1 MPWTLVAVLIIS
13 LPLAAINYY
22 VGRTIFGALVR
33 LTTWNR
39 AKLKW
44 WMIGIHS
51 YLNLLPVTF
60 LLAYLVARR
69 DAVPAF
75 AGDSI
80 IIDLFLS
87 YPFWIS
93 LVVMIQLIALF
104 VLLEIIGLPIVRFVH
119 SLREWWLS
127 WKPIAVIGISIFV
140 TFYTMIVIVRD
151 TWTVRIVRHEITLP
165 KGMECLSGFRI
176 AEISDVQG
184 DGRTTYD
191 ALRQYVSRVNSLE
204 PDVVLFGG
212 DLVTS
217 GTRYIDTTA
226 RIMGGLKSR
235 FGTLAAIGDH
245 DLFTNKALVLRALAR
260 EGIRVIED
268 STVFFE
274 VDSCRVAVSVVTY
287 TYLEK
292 PSKDQFGR
300 FTGARQGEFR
310 VLLVHQPAVRLVEF
324 ARNERYHLMLAGH
337 THGGGVAFGIP
348 GLFLWAP
355 ANLES
360 PYVSGLYRLGGLDLS
375 VTNGLGLTLAPVRF
389 HAPAEI
395 VLITLK

>member
-1 MPWTLVAVLIIS
+1 MPWTLIAVLIIS
-13 LPLAAINYY
+13 LPLTGINYY
-22 VGRTIFGALVR
+22 VGRTIFGALVHVAS
-33 LTTWNR
+33 WNR

-44 WMIGIHS
+44 WIIGIHS
-51 YLNLLPVTF
+51 FLNLLPVTF
-60 LLAYLVARR
+60 LLAFLIAGK

-75 AGDSI
+75 AGDSF

-93 LVVMIQLIALF
+93 LAVMIQLLALF
-104 VLLEIIGLPIVRFVH
+104 VLLGIIGLLIIRFMPR
-119 SLREWWLS
+119 LREWWHR
-127 WKPIAVIGISIFV
+127 WKPVAVIGISIFV
-140 TFYTMIVIVRD
+140 TLYTVIVIVRD
-151 TWTVRIVRHEITLP
+151 TWTVRTVRHEITLP
-165 KGMECLSGFRI
+165 KGLECLSGFRI

-191 ALRQYVSRVNSLE
+191 ALRQYVSKVNSLE

-217 GTRYIDTTA
+217 GTRYIDSTA

-235 FGTLAAIGDH
+235 FGTVAAIGDH
-245 DLFTNKALVLRALAR
+245 DLFTNKAMVLRALAR

-268 STVFFE
+268 STVLFV

-300 FTGARQGEFR
+300 FTEARQGEFR
-310 VLLVHQPAVRLVEF
+310 VLLVHQPADKLVEF
-324 ARNERYHLMLAGH
+324 ARNQGYHLMLAGH
-337 THGGGVAFGIP
+337 THGGGLAFGIP
-348 GLFLWAP
+348 GLLLWAP